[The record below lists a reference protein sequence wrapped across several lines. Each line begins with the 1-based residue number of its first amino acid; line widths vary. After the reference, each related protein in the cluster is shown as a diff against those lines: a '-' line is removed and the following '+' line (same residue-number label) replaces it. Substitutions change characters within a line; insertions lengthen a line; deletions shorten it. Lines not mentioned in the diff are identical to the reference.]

1 MINNFIYMFNSIAN
15 KLDKYRKFIFILLT
29 IVILILPF
37 TGINGY
43 YLRIIIMICIYSI
56 LALGLNLVTGYA
68 GQVSLGNAAFY
79 AIGAYTSAILSTRF
93 GINFF
98 IAIVCAGLV
107 SAIFGFLIGLP
118 SLRLSGTYLAI
129 TTLGFGEVIR
139 IFLLNFDKLTN
150 GPLGISRIPKPSL
163 FGFELTLVNNGLY
176 FLVLILLT
184 IILLACYFIINS
196 KIGRAFIAIKEDE
209 LAASLMG
216 IKTTVN
222 KVLSFILSA
231 LFSGIA
237 GSFYA
242 HMTSYIDPNTFVFDT
257 SIMILSIVILGGMGT
272 LKGMIIGAIIL
283 VSFPE
288 LLRFVDRFRFI
299 VYGIILVC
307 MMRFRPQ
314 GIMGGQVKKPY
325 KLPNSL

>member
-1 MINNFIYMFNSIAN
+1 MINNFIAIFNFIVN
-15 KLDKYRKFIFILLT
+15 KLDKYRKFIYFIIT
-29 IVILILPF
+29 IIILILPF

-56 LALGLNLVTGYA
+56 LALGLNLVTGYC

-79 AIGAYTSAILSTRF
+79 AIGAYTSAILSTKF

-98 IAIVCAGLV
+98 IAMVCAGLV
-107 SAIFGFLIGLP
+107 SALFGFLIGLP

-163 FGFELTLVNNGLY
+163 FGFELTLINNGLY
-176 FLVLILLT
+176 FLVLILLS
-184 IILLACYFIINS
+184 IILLTCYFIINS

-216 IKTTVN
+216 IQTTVY
-222 KVLSFILSA
+222 KVLAFILSA

-242 HMTSYIDPNTFVFDT
+242 HMTSYIDPNTFIFDT

-272 LKGMIIGAIIL
+272 LKGMIVGAIIL

-314 GIMGGQVKKPY
+314 GIMGGQIKKTY
-325 KLPNSL
+325 KLPNNL

>member
-1 MINNFIYMFNSIAN
+1 MIN
-15 KLDKYRKFIFILLT
+15 RFIFTVNNILYKYIKFVYFLLFI
-29 IVILILPF
+29 IVVILPF
-37 TGINGY
+37 TGVSGY
-43 YLRIIIMICIYSI
+43 ILRIVVMISIYSI
-56 LALGLNLVTGYA
+56 LALGLNLATGYC

-98 IAIVCAGLV
+98 IAVVCAGLI
-107 SAIFGFLIGLP
+107 SMLFGFLVGLP

-139 IFLLNFDKLTN
+139 ILLLNFDKLTN
-150 GPLGISRIPKPSL
+150 GPLGISKIPKPFL
-163 FGFELTLVNNGLY
+163 FGTELNLSNNGLY
-176 FLVLILLT
+176 FLA
-184 IILLACYFIINS
+184 IILLSITLIFCYLVVNS

-216 IKTTVN
+216 IKTIKY
-222 KVLSFILSA
+222 KVLAFMLSA
-231 LFSGIA
+231 LLSGIA

-242 HMTSYIDPNTFVFDT
+242 HMASYIDPNTFTFDT

-272 LKGMIIGAIIL
+272 LRGMIIGAIIL

-288 LLRFVDRFRFI
+288 ILRFMDRFRFI
-299 VYGIILVC
+299 IYGMVLVF
-307 MMRFRPQ
+307 MIRFRPQ
-314 GIMGGQVKKPY
+314 GLMGGQNKKPY
-325 KLPNSL
+325 KLPNNL

>member
-1 MINNFIYMFNSIAN
+1 MIN
-15 KLDKYRKFIFILLT
+15 RFIFTVNNILYKYIKFVYFLLFI
-29 IVILILPF
+29 IVVVLPF
-37 TGINGY
+37 TGVSGY
-43 YLRIIIMICIYSI
+43 ILRIVIMISIYSI
-56 LALGLNLVTGYA
+56 LALGLNLATGYC

-98 IAIVCAGLV
+98 IAIVCAGLI
-107 SAIFGFLIGLP
+107 SMLFGFLVGLP

-139 IFLLNFDKLTN
+139 ILLLNFDKLTN
-150 GPLGISRIPKPSL
+150 GPLGISKIPKPSL
-163 FGFELTLVNNGLY
+163 FGTELNLSNNGLY
-176 FLVLILLT
+176 FLA
-184 IILLACYFIINS
+184 IILLSITLIFCYLVVNS

-216 IKTTVN
+216 IKTIKY
-222 KVLSFILSA
+222 KVLAFMLSA
-231 LFSGIA
+231 LLSGIA

-242 HMTSYIDPNTFVFDT
+242 HMASYIDPNTFTFDT

-272 LKGMIIGAIIL
+272 LRGMIIGAIIL

-288 LLRFVDRFRFI
+288 ILRFMDRFRFI
-299 VYGIILVC
+299 IYGMVLVF
-307 MMRFRPQ
+307 MIRFRPQ
-314 GIMGGQVKKPY
+314 GLMGGQNKKPY
-325 KLPNSL
+325 KLPNNL